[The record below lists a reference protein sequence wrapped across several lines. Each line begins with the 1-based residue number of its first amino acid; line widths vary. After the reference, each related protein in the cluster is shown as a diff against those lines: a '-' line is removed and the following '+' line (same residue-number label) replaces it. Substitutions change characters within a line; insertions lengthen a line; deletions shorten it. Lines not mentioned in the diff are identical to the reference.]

1 MGRKSK
7 QSTSSLVNEIKKRT
21 RRSFS
26 SEEKIMIVL
35 EGMRGEESIAE
46 ICRKFSIHQNLYY
59 KWNRDFIEAGKKR
72 LSGDTVREATSD
84 EVVDLKKENDAL
96 KKEVAELYL
105 ANKVLKKNLNGYE

>member
-7 QSTSSLVNEIKKRT
+7 QSASSMVQEIKKRT

-46 ICRKFSIHQNLYY
+46 ICRKYSIHQNLYY

-72 LSGDTVREATSD
+72 LSGDTTREATSD
-84 EVVDLKKENDAL
+84 EVQDLKKENDAL